1 VKLLGLVVLLT
12 ALSVSAASAGRRQE
26 AGWIV
31 FASNR
36 TETLIPTE
44 VRAFDLTRGR
54 STRVSIL
61 PRNLPEDMVWSP
73 NGRALAYVDGVS
85 DLYVLQPRGSLRRIA
100 RRLGAADERFSWSHD
115 GRQIAYLGRDRGRLS
130 VYVVRANGRG
140 LRLVARRI
148 ADAPRVVS
156 GGALAW
162 SPEDRKLAIVASRR
176 GRHHLVILDLRTGRI
191 RPLSS
196 GRGVPTSPGWSPDGG
211 RIAFQA
217 QVPGERAVVRTVG
230 RRGGTLRNVHR
241 AGGIPLWSPN
251 GRRLAVDE
259 KHSLWIY
266 EDGVARL
273 VATHPP
279 ISDPPVWSPDSR
291 RLVLRS
297 GEQLVIAEA
306 ARRKTRRLV
315 RDVRRFYLE
324 SSPAWIGPNRIV
336 YVGHRR
342 DPGDL
347 DLHLVREDGS
357 GARALTV
364 NGVGEFDPA
373 WSPDGR
379 FVAYS
384 RARGKASDV
393 WVIGSDGG
401 GARRVVADAGSPTW
415 SPDGT
420 RIAVERAG
428 DIWVAALDGS
438 PPAQLT
444 SGPETDADPD
454 WSPRADE
461 IAFSRTQ
468 PVLAMPRDIHA
479 VRVADGRIRKITDE
493 SAADEGCFGR
503 RASEPA
509 WSPDGSHIAYELE
522 EGGSSTCSPSR
533 GHQVKIY
540 AVGADGT
547 GRRFVTDGGYWD
559 ALSDDGALTPSWS
572 SDGARIFF
580 VSSVSDT
587 APEYAKWS
595 RIGVVSADGG
605 RHTLITPKSYTA
617 YTPDA
622 RG

>member
-1 VKLLGLVVLLT
+1 MKIVGLVVLLA

-26 AGWIV
+26 PGLIV

-36 TETLIPTE
+36 TATLIPTE

-54 STRVSIL
+54 STRVGIVGSN
-61 PRNLPEDMVWSP
+61 RMEDEVWSP
-73 NGRALAYVDGVS
+73 DGRSFAYVDDVS
-85 DLYVLQPRGSLRRIA
+85 NLYVVRPGGSPRRIA
-100 RRLGAADERFSWSHD
+100 HRLGEADKRFAWSHD
-115 GRQIAYLGRDRGRLS
+115 GRRIAYLGRDRGRLS
-130 VYVVRANGRG
+130 VYVVRTNGRG
-140 LRLVARRI
+140 LRRVARRI
-148 ADAPRVVS
+148 ADAPDVVPGS
-156 GGALAW
+156 SLAW
-162 SPEDRKLAIVASRR
+162 SPDDRKLAIVASRR
-176 GRHHLVILDLRTGRI
+176 RRHPLVILDLRSGHI
-191 RPLSS
+191 RPLST
-196 GRGVPTSPGWSPDGG
+196 GRGVPSSPDWAPDGG

-217 QVPGERAVVRTVG
+217 QVPGERAVVRTIEL
-230 RRGGTLRNVHR
+230 RGGTLRNVHR
-241 AGGIPLWSPN
+241 GGGIPLWSPN
-251 GRRLAVDE
+251 GRRLAVDQ

-266 EDGVARL
+266 EDGAARL
-273 VATHPP
+273 VATHRP

-297 GEQLVIAEA
+297 GEQLVVAEA

-315 RDVRRFYLE
+315 REVRRFYPE

-357 GARALTV
+357 GARALTA
-364 NGVGEFDPA
+364 NGVNEFDPA

-379 FVAYS
+379 LVAYS

-393 WVIGSDGG
+393 WVIGSDDG

-428 DIWVAALDGS
+428 DIWLAALDGS
-438 PPAQLT
+438 PPVQLT
-444 SGPETDADPD
+444 SGPETDADPN

-479 VRVADGRIRKITDE
+479 VRVADGRIRNITDE
-493 SAADEGCFGR
+493 SAANEGCFGH
-503 RASEPA
+503 RASEPS
-509 WSPDGSHIAYELE
+509 WSPDGSRIAYELE
-522 EGGSSTCSPSR
+522 ERGSSTCSPSR

-595 RIGVVSADGG
+595 RIGVVSANGG
-605 RHTLITPKSYTA
+605 RHTLITPASYTA